1 MKEDAELASVAKIHE
16 LLVPFEYTRL
26 DKIIDI
32 AFTVAEDASTAAVD
46 SEQAEVD
53 VAVES
58 LSEAQAAIGKTQ
70 RHTPGAIIAEARAQ
84 IVTAL
89 SDTYAP
95 LVKKSRALYWST
107 DKSIRAAITISK
119 QYEDG
124 GYWYAYPPDWDTFL
138 SEGSK
143 SFFVLGCVG
152 RDEAFV
158 VPFDWIH
165 SRVKTVLRY
174 GAR

>member
-1 MKEDAELASVAKIHE
+1 MN
-16 LLVPFEYTRL
+16 
-26 DKIIDI
+26 
-32 AFTVAEDASTAAVD
+32 
-46 SEQAEVD
+46 
-53 VAVES
+53 
-58 LSEAQAAIGKTQ
+58 EAQAAIGKTQ
-70 RHTPGAIIAEARAQ
+70 QHTPGAIIAEARAQ

-124 GYWYAYPPDWDTFL
+124 GYWYAYHPDWDTFL

-165 SRVKTVLRY
+165 SRVKLFYVTERDDRRY
-174 GAR
+174 WHIILWPTGNGKVAIRLKDGGSESVEHFKLALTKVQSASM